1 MRFSCVSLLDA
12 AALGI
17 RVEAENELELKLGQI
32 ANRNPT
38 GNELWCI
45 YRRLCDFGKTDLGKK
60 IDGCFGLVALA
71 RFDPKS

>member
-1 MRFSCVSLLDA
+1 MRFSYISPLDA

-38 GNELWCI
+38 GNELWCL
-45 YRRLCDFGKTDLGKK
+45 YRRLCDFGKNRFGKENRRLLRPCR
-60 IDGCFGLVALA
+60 IGSV
-71 RFDPKS
+71 